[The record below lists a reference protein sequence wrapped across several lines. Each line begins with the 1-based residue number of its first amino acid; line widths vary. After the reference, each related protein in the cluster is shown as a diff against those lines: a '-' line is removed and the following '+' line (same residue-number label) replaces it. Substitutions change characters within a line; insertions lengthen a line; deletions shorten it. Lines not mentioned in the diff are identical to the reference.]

1 MSAYQ
6 FLRPL
11 AFAKVKGPTL
21 NAYRWLG
28 PGALSVLGG
37 GAYLLLPKGID
48 LVGDKSASDFMASFF
63 VTLPGFFIAALAA
76 VVAFNGGDLDKEMPG
91 VTVSIRA
98 NGDDA
103 AVELTLRMFLCYLF
117 SYLTVLSFIGFFA
130 SVVGAL
136 LAPNLNHWIA
146 MIPSVSN
153 QLNLHS
159 FLGTLFVGS
168 LTFLSASVVL
178 CTALGLYFLA
188 ERVHQTLIH

>member
-1 MSAYQ
+1 VSAYQ
-6 FLRPL
+6 LLRPL
-11 AFAKVKGPTL
+11 AFASVKGPTL
-21 NAYRWLG
+21 NAYRWG
-28 PGALSVLGG
+28 APIALSVLGG

-91 VTVSIRA
+91 VTVPIRA

-103 AVELTLRMFLCYLF
+103 PVELTLRMFLCYLF

-136 LAPNLNHWIA
+136 LTPSLNHWIA
-146 MIPSVSN
+146 AVPGVPH
-153 QLNLHS
+153 QHELHS
-159 FLGTLFVGS
+159 LLGTLFIVG

-188 ERVHQTLIH
+188 ERVHQNLIS